1 MFFLLSAKMEDRGPS
16 SVKSQCRM
24 FQNAHQG
31 NGNMA
36 WQRRNPLYNHILQ
49 HHDRI
54 TDGRI
59 RNESSRGIITT
70 EERRSP
76 SSKKRNTRLIS
87 KVVPILCELR
97 GGFAFPTMQLMQIS
111 ATLFCDSCETVIRLF
126 LAEPC
131 TYNLSTGISDAAKI
145 RMYQLS

>member
-1 MFFLLSAKMEDRGPS
+1 MALHQLNLNAGE
-16 SVKSQCRM
+16 RM
-24 FQNAHQG
+24 FKNAHQG

-36 WQRRNPLYNHILQ
+36 WQRRNPLYNHILH

-76 SSKKRNTRLIS
+76 SSIKRNTRLIS

-111 ATLFCDSCETVIRLF
+111 ATLFCDSCETVIHLF